1 MVNCG
6 MESSTGKYLIFI
18 GIGIVVIGLLIY
30 FFHDKLQWLGRL
42 PGDIRIEKEN
52 FRFYFPITT
61 MLLLSAVL
69 TILINIIK
77 KFL

>member
-1 MVNCG
+1 MNQD
-6 MESSTGKYLIFI
+6 TGKYIVII
-18 GIGIVVIGLLIY
+18 GVGVIVIGLLIY
-30 FFHDKLQWLGRL
+30 FFHDKLNWLGRL

-61 MLLLSAVL
+61 MILLSIVVSA
-69 TILINIIK
+69 ILWFIK